1 MTEASKRNE
10 RQARLVRWRML
21 LGEASGEDLDASL
34 TREEQKMDA
43 ALAALYDA
51 PDEEG
56 IGSPRRSG
64 GLGSSAPRVARWL
77 GDIRTYFPTSV
88 VQVMQRDAI
97 ERLHLTSMLLEPE
110 LLDSIQPDVH
120 LVSSLVS
127 LSHVMPD
134 STKRTARVV
143 VGQVVAEIERRIAN
157 KTRAAV
163 TGAVSRASRTRRP
176 LPRDIDWNSTIR
188 RNLDHYLPEQ
198 RTIVPERLV
207 GYGRGANAVV
217 KEVVVAIDQSGSM
230 AESVV
235 YAAVFG
241 ATLASIRS
249 IKTSVVAFD
258 TEIADLTDK
267 LSDPVDVLFGCQLG
281 GGTDINRALAYCQQ
295 LITRPT
301 ESILVLISDLYEGGI
316 ADEMLRRVAELLRA
330 GVTVVVL
337 LALSDAG
344 APAYDHEHAAALAAL
359 GVPAFAC
366 TPDLFPD
373 LMAVAVSKGDIG
385 QWAANAASA
394 AATPNRIGMAN
405 QDHG

>member
-1 MTEASKRNE
+1 MTEASKRTE
-10 RQARLVRWRML
+10 HQTRMVRWRML
-21 LGEASGEDLDASL
+21 LGEASAEDLDTSL

-51 PDEEG
+51 AAEEAMG
-56 IGSPRRSG
+56 LPRRSG

-77 GDIRTYFPTSV
+77 GDIRMYFPTSV

-295 LITRPT
+295 LITRPG

-316 ADEMLRRVAELLRA
+316 AEEMLRRVAELLRA

-337 LALSDAG
+337 LALSDSG

-373 LMAVAVSKGDIG
+373 LLAVAVSKGDIG
-385 QWAANAASA
+385 QWAADIASA
-394 AATPNRIGMAN
+394 AAAPSQAAE
-405 QDHG
+405 H

>member
-1 MTEASKRNE
+1 MIDGSGPAE
-10 RQARLVRWRML
+10 RDTRLVRWRLL
-21 LGEASGEDLDASL
+21 LGEASAEELGTSL
-34 TREEQKMDA
+34 SREEQRMDA
-43 ALAALYDA
+43 AVGALYDA
-51 PDEEG
+51 AEEDMG
-56 IGSPRRSG
+56 QPRRSS

-77 GDIRTYFPTSV
+77 GDIRAYFPTSV

-97 ERLHLTSMLLEPE
+97 DRLHLTSMLLEPE

-120 LVSSLVS
+120 LVSSLVN
-127 LSHVMPD
+127 LSHVMPE

-163 TGAVSRASRTRRP
+163 TGAISRTSRTRRP
-176 LPRDIDWNSTIR
+176 RPEDIDWNSTIR
-188 RNLDHYLPEQ
+188 RNLDHYIPEQ
-198 RTIVPERLV
+198 RTVIPERLV
-207 GYGRGANAVV
+207 GYGRGANALV

-241 ATLASIRS
+241 ATLASIRAV
-249 IKTSVVAFD
+249 KTSVVAFD

-301 ESILVLISDLYEGGI
+301 ESILVLISDLYESGI
-316 ADEMLRRVAELLRA
+316 AADMLRRVAELLRA
-330 GVTVVVL
+330 GVAVVAL
-337 LALSDAG
+337 LALSDSG
-344 APAYDHEHAAALAAL
+344 APAYDHDHAAALAAL

-373 LMAVAVSKGDIG
+373 LLAVAISKGDIG
-385 QWAANAASA
+385 QWHATVASA
-394 AATPNRIGMAN
+394 PGPSTRDA
-405 QDHG
+405 

>member
-1 MTEASKRNE
+1 MTEVSGRTE
-10 RQARLVRWRML
+10 REAQLLRWRML
-21 LGEASGEDLDASL
+21 LGEASAEELDAPLS
-34 TREEQKMDA
+34 RDEQRMDA
-43 ALAALYDA
+43 ALGALYDA
-51 PDEEG
+51 PEEDG
-56 IGSPRRSG
+56 VGQPRRSG

-97 ERLHLTSMLLEPE
+97 ERLHITSMLLEPE
-110 LLDSIQPDVH
+110 LLDSVQPDVH
-120 LVSSLVS
+120 LVGSLVS
-127 LSHVMPD
+127 LSHVMPEL
-134 STKRTARVV
+134 TKRTARLV

-176 LPRDIDWNSTIR
+176 RPADIDWNSTIR
-188 RNLDHYLPEQ
+188 RNLDHYVPEQ
-198 RTIVPERLV
+198 RTIIPERLI
-207 GYGRGANAVV
+207 GYGRGANAIV

-249 IKTSVVAFD
+249 VKTSVVAFD
-258 TEIADLTDK
+258 TKIADLTDK

-316 ADEMLRRVAELLRA
+316 SAEMLRRVADLLRA
-330 GVTVVVL
+330 GVTVIAL
-337 LALSDAG
+337 LALSDSG
-344 APAYDHEHAAALAAL
+344 APAYDHEHAASLAAL

-373 LMAVAVSKGDIG
+373 LLAVAISKGDIA
-385 QWAANAASA
+385 QWQATVASA
-394 AATPNRIGMAN
+394 PGAQPDMRSSR
-405 QDHG
+405 

>member
-1 MTEASKRNE
+1 
-10 RQARLVRWRML
+10 ML
-21 LGEASGEDLDASL
+21 LGEASADELATSL
-34 TREEQKMDA
+34 SREEQRMDA
-43 ALAALYDA
+43 ALGALYDA
-51 PDEEG
+51 EEEEG
-56 IGSPRRSG
+56 LDVPRRSR

-120 LVSSLVS
+120 LASSLVS
-127 LSHVMPD
+127 LSHVMPE

-143 VGQVVAEIERRIAN
+143 VGQVVAEVERRIAN

-163 TGAVSRASRTRRP
+163 TGAVRRASRTSRP
-176 LPRDIDWNSTIR
+176 RASDIDWNATIR
-188 RNLDHYLPEQ
+188 RNLHHYLPEQ

-207 GYGRGANAVV
+207 GYGRGAHAMV

-241 ATLASIRS
+241 ATLAAIRS

-301 ESILVLISDLYEGGI
+301 ESIVVLISDLYEGGI
-316 ADEMLRRVAELLRA
+316 AEEMLRRVAELLRA

-337 LALSDAG
+337 LALSDSG

-366 TPDLFPD
+366 TPDQFPD
-373 LMAVAVSKGDIG
+373 LLSVAVSKGDIA
-385 QWAANAASA
+385 QWAATVAS
-394 AATPNRIGMAN
+394 T
-405 QDHG
+405 